1 MKKHITLIA
10 IILFTIN
17 VLGQNASLEGKVVN
31 AISNEPIPFAN
42 IIIFGTN
49 IGSVTDLDGN
59 FKFFGLEPGFV
70 KLAVSSIGYET
81 KISDEIMVTNSKLA
95 FIQIEIEE
103 TSTELEEIKIVASPF
118 RKKEESPVSMRSIGI
133 SEIEKNPGGNRDI
146 SRVIQSFPGV
156 SSSVSFRNDIIVR
169 GGGSSENRFYLDGVE
184 IPTINHFS
192 TQGSSG
198 GPVGIINVDFV
209 REVDFY
215 SGAFPANR
223 GNALSSVM
231 DFRQIDGNQEK
242 FKYKGAFGA
251 SDLAFTVDGPI
262 GEKTSIIAS
271 ARRSYLQFLFQ
282 AIGLPFLPIYNDFQF
297 KSRTR
302 IDEKNE
308 ITIIG
313 LGAIDDFELN
323 LDANETEEQQYILD
337 YLPVQVQRNY
347 TLGLVYKHFRE
358 KSYDT
363 YVVSR
368 SYLNNKSWKYQNNIE
383 VDSLQ
388 IFDYKSVEAENKF
401 RFERT
406 SRLTKGYKLN
416 FGTNL
421 EYATYTNQT
430 FNKVFVNNQP
440 FTINYNTDL
449 NVVKYGLFGQI
460 SKSYLNKRLILSFGL
475 RLDGNNYSENMSNPL
490 NQLSPRISASYAI
503 TQQVYLNFNTGR
515 YFQMPAYT
523 TLGFKDNAGE
533 YVNKENN
540 LKYIKSDHIVGGIE
554 YRPNDQSKFTIE
566 GFYKH
571 YNNYP
576 FSVNDSIALSSKGAD
591 FGTYGDE
598 EVKSISEGRAF
609 GLEVLAR
616 HRDILGFNL
625 VFAYTFVSSEF
636 KDYYG
641 EYIPSAWDNKHL
653 ITITTRRTFKNNW
666 DFGFKW
672 RFVGGAPYTPYDENK
687 SSLIT
692 AWDAQGQPYLD
703 FNRFNSER
711 YKAFHYLDVRIDK
724 MYYLKNL
731 TLNFYLDIQNLYN
744 FKTETIDPLILQRDE
759 NGNPLIDPND
769 NNRYLLKRLESEGGG
784 TVLPT
789 IGVIVEF

>member
-1 MKKHITLIA
+1 MKNYFSTIIV
-10 IILFTIN
+10 ILFALN
-17 VLGQNASLEGKVVN
+17 VFAQEATLEGKVVN
-31 AISNEPIPFAN
+31 AINNDPVPFAN
-42 IIIFGTN
+42 IVIFGTN
-49 IGSVTDLDGN
+49 IGSTTDLDGN
-59 FKFFGLEPGFV
+59 FRFFGLEPGFV

-81 KISDEIMVTNSKLA
+81 TISDEIQVTNSKRA

-103 TSTELEEIKIVASPF
+103 SITQLEEIKIVASPF

-198 GPVGIINVDFV
+198 GPVGIINVDFI

-251 SDLAFTVDGPI
+251 SDLALTVDGPI
-262 GEKTSIIAS
+262 GEKTTLVAS
-271 ARRSYLQFLFQ
+271 ARRSYLQFLFDV
-282 AIGLPFLPIYNDFQF
+282 IGLPFLPIYNDFQF

-302 IDEKNE
+302 IDDKNE
-308 ITIIG
+308 ITVIG
-313 LGAIDDFELN
+313 LGAIDNFELN

-337 YLPVQVQRNY
+337 FLPVQVQRNY
-347 TLGLVYKHFRE
+347 TVGLVYKHFRE

-363 YVVSR
+363 WVVSR
-368 SYLNNKSWKYQNNIE
+368 SFLRNKAFKYQNNIE

-388 IFDYKSVEAENKF
+388 IFDYKSDEAENKF

-406 SRLTKGYKLN
+406 SRLPDGIKLN

-430 FNKVFVNNQP
+430 FNKVFVNDQP
-440 FTINYNTDL
+440 LTINYDTELD
-449 NVVKYGLFGQI
+449 VIKYGLFGQV
-460 SKSYLNKRLILSFGL
+460 SKGFYDRRLILSFGL
-475 RLDGNNYSENMSNPL
+475 RFDGNNYSDNMSNPL
-490 NQLSPRISASYAI
+490 NQFSPRFSASYAL
-503 TQQVYLNFNTGR
+503 TEKYFLNFNTGR

-523 TLGFKDNAGE
+523 TLGFKDNNGV
-533 YVNKENN
+533 YINKQNN
-540 LKYIKSDHIVGGIE
+540 LKYIESDHIVGGVE
-554 YRPNDQSKFTIE
+554 YRPNDQSKFTVE
-566 GFYKH
+566 GFYK
-571 YNNYP
+571 YYKNYP
-576 FSVNDSIALSSKGAD
+576 FSVTDSIALASKGAD
-591 FGTYGDE
+591 FGTFGDE
-598 EVKSISEGRAF
+598 EVKSISEGRAY

-616 HRDILGFNL
+616 HRDLLGFNL
-625 VFAYTFVSSEF
+625 VFAYTLVTSEF
-636 KDYYG
+636 KDYFGKYV
-641 EYIPSAWDNKHL
+641 PSAWDNKNL
-653 ITITTRRTFKNNW
+653 ITITARRSFKNNW
-666 DFGFKW
+666 DLGFKW
-672 RFVGGAPYTPYDENK
+672 RFVGGAPFTPFDEDK
-687 SSLIT
+687 SSIIE
-692 AWDAQGQPYLD
+692 AWDAQGQAYLD
-703 FNRFNSER
+703 YSRFNSER
-711 YKAFHYLDVRIDK
+711 LSAFHFLDVRLDK
-724 MYYLKNL
+724 MYYLKKV
-731 TLNFYLDIQNLYN
+731 TMNFYLDIQNLYN
-744 FKTETIDPLILQRDE
+744 FKTETVDPLILQRDD
-759 NGNPLIDPND
+759 NGNPVIDPND
-769 NNRYLLKRLESEGGG
+769 SSRYVLKRLESDGGG

>member
-1 MKKHITLIA
+1 MKTKIIA
-10 IILFTIN
+10 LYFFFSPLLL
-17 VLGQNASLEGKVVN
+17 LGQEAVLEGKVVN
-31 AISNEPIPFAN
+31 SINNDPVPFAN
-42 IIIFGTN
+42 VVIFGTN
-49 IGSVTDLDGN
+49 IGSTTDFDGN

-70 KLAVSSIGYET
+70 KLAVSSIGFET
-81 KISDEIMVTNSKLA
+81 KISDEIMVTNSKQA
-95 FIQIEIEE
+95 YIQIELDESV
-103 TSTELEEIKIVASPF
+103 TQLEEVKIVASPF

-198 GPVGIINVDFV
+198 GPVGIINVDFI

-251 SDLAFTVDGPI
+251 SDLALTVDGPI
-262 GEKTSIIAS
+262 SEKTTFVAS

-363 YVVSR
+363 YVISR
-368 SYLNNKSWKYQNNIE
+368 SFLNNKAWKYQGNIE

-388 IFDYKSVEAENKF
+388 IFDYKSTEAENKF
-401 RFERT
+401 RFERNT
-406 SRLTKGYKLN
+406 RLSNGFKIN

-430 FNKVFVNNQP
+430 FNKVFLNDQP
-440 FTINYNTDL
+440 FTINYDTDL
-449 NVVKYGLFGQI
+449 DVIKYGLFGQV
-460 SKSYLNKRLILSFGL
+460 SKGFYDKRLILSFGL
-475 RLDGNNYSENMSNPL
+475 RVDGNNYSANMQNPM
-490 NQLSPRISASYAI
+490 NQFSPRFSASYAI
-503 TQQVYLNFNTGR
+503 TEKYFLNFNTGR

-523 TLGFKDNAGE
+523 TLGYKNNAGD
-533 YVNKENN
+533 YVNKDNN
-540 LKYIKSDHIVGGIE
+540 LKYIQSDHIVGGVE
-554 YRPNDQSKFTIE
+554 YRPNDQSRFTVE
-566 GFYKH
+566 GFYKM
-571 YNNYP
+571 YKNYP
-576 FSVNDSIALSSKGAD
+576 FSVNDSIALANKGAD
-591 FGTYGDE
+591 FGTFGDE
-598 EVKSISEGRAF
+598 EVKSISEGRAY

-616 HRDILGFNL
+616 HRDFLGINF
-625 VFAYTFVSSEF
+625 VFAYTWVTSEF
-636 KDYYG
+636 KNYYG
-641 EYIPSAWDNKHL
+641 KYIPSAWDNKHL
-653 ITITTRRTFKNNW
+653 ITLTARKQFKNNW

-672 RFVGGAPYTPYDENK
+672 RFVGGAPYTPYDEDK

-692 AWDAQGQPYLD
+692 AWDAQGQAYLD
-703 FNRFNSER
+703 FSRFNTER
-711 YKAFHYLDVRIDK
+711 YKAYHFLDVRIDK
-724 MYYLKNL
+724 MYYLRNL
-731 TLNFYLDIQNLYN
+731 TMNFYLDIQNIYN
-744 FKTETIDPLILQRDE
+744 FKAESIDPLILQRDD
-759 NGNPLIDPND
+759 NGNPVIDPND
-769 NNRYLLKRLESEGGG
+769 NQRYVLKRLESEGSG

-789 IGVIVEF
+789 IGVIIEF

>member
-1 MKKHITLIA
+1 MKVYK
-10 IILFTIN
+10 IIVILLFPFY
-17 VLGQNASLEGKVVN
+17 VLSQEAMLEGKVVN
-31 AISNEPIPFAN
+31 AFSNEPVPFAN
-42 IIIFGTN
+42 VVIFGTN
-49 IGSVTDLDGN
+49 IGSTTDFDGN

-70 KLAVSSIGYET
+70 KLAVSSIGFET
-81 KISDEIMVTNSKLA
+81 KISDEILVTNSKKA
-95 FIQIEIEE
+95 FIQIE
-103 TSTELEEIKIVASPF
+103 LEESVTQLEEVKVVASPF

-133 SEIEKNPGGNRDI
+133 AEIEKNPGGNRDI

-198 GPVGIINVDFV
+198 GPVGIINVDFI

-231 DFRQIDGNQEK
+231 DFRQVDGNQEK

-251 SDLAFTVDGPI
+251 SDLALTVDGPL
-262 GEKTSIIAS
+262 GEKTTLIAS
-271 ARRSYLQFLFQ
+271 ARRSYLQFLFNV
-282 AIGLPFLPIYNDFQF
+282 IGLPFLPIYNDFQF

-313 LGAIDDFELN
+313 LGAIDNFELN

-347 TLGLVYKHFRE
+347 TVGAVYKHFRD

-368 SYLNNKSWKYQNNIE
+368 SFLRNKAWKYQNNIE

-388 IFDYKSVEAENKF
+388 IFDYNSDEAENKF
-401 RFERT
+401 RYERT
-406 SRLTKGYKLN
+406 SRLTSGYKLN
-416 FGTNL
+416 LGTNL

-440 FTINYNTDL
+440 LTINYDTDL
-449 NVVKYGLFGQI
+449 DVIKYGLFGQI
-460 SKSYLNKRLILSFGL
+460 SKGFYDKRLTLSFGL
-475 RLDGNNYSENMSNPL
+475 RIDGNNYSDNMRNPL
-490 NQLSPRISASYAI
+490 NQFSPRFSASYAL
-503 TQQVYLNFNTGR
+503 TEKYFLNFNTGR

-523 TLGFKDNAGE
+523 TLGFKDNNGNF
-533 YVNKENN
+533 VNKENN
-540 LKYIKSDHIVGGIE
+540 LKYIKSDHIVGGVE
-554 YRPNDQSKFTIE
+554 YRPNDQSKFTVE
-566 GFYKH
+566 GFYK
-571 YNNYP
+571 YYRDYP
-576 FSVNDSIALSSKGAD
+576 FSVTDSIALANKGAD

-598 EVKSISEGRAF
+598 EVKSISEGRAY

-616 HRDILGFNL
+616 HRDIFGFNV
-625 VFAYTFVSSEF
+625 VFAYTLVTSEF
-636 KDYYG
+636 KNYYG
-641 EYIPSAWDNKHL
+641 EYIPSAWDNKNL
-653 ITITTRRTFKNNW
+653 ITITARKTFKKNW

-672 RFVGGAPYTPYDENK
+672 RYVGGAPYTPFDEDK

-692 AWDAQGQPYLD
+692 AWNAQNQAYLD
-703 FNRFNSER
+703 FSQFNSER
-711 YKAFHYLDVRIDK
+711 LGAFHYLDVRVDK
-724 MYYLKNL
+724 MYYLKNV
-731 TLNFYLDIQNLYN
+731 TMNFYIDIQNLYN
-744 FKTETIDPLILQRDE
+744 FKVETVDPLVLQRDE
-759 NGNPLIDPND
+759 NGDPIIDPTDND
-769 NNRYLLKRLESEGGG
+769 RYLLKRLEGDGGG